1 MRTTYRPELAEEV
14 AADTLF
20 TVWQK
25 AASFQGNSKVS
36 TWIFG
41 IAYRKSLKA
50 LTRTVNHESRAA
62 PDLENMADEAV
73 PPSQDAVM
81 FRNQL
86 GAVLKTLSVEQRT
99 VVILTYVH
107 GYKYEEIAKILGRPT
122 NTIKTRMRAA
132 RTRLQAVYGND
143 AVTEG

>member
-1 MRTTYRPELAEEV
+1 
-14 AADTLF
+14 
-20 TVWQK
+20 
-25 AASFQGNSKVS
+25 
-36 TWIFG
+36 
-41 IAYRKSLKA
+41 
-50 LTRTVNHESRAA
+50 
-62 PDLENMADEAV
+62 MADEAV